1 MKKILENIAGK
12 FKALGKIR
20 KKWEMEKTEE
30 PRGEN
35 LEIQEIWINRENG
48 EKSGKNR
55 GIWKM
60 ANY

>member
-1 MKKILENIAGK
+1 MKKILENIA
-12 FKALGKIR
+12 GKIR

-48 EKSGKNR
+48 GKSGKNR